1 MFTEV
6 EVASVSYLFS
16 HGHHLLYNT
25 QGRSF
30 SFSHGTM
37 TNVDSDIPKHVKH
50 SSPSSATL

>member
-6 EVASVSYLFS
+6 EVASVSYLLS

-30 SFSHGTM
+30 SFSHGIM
-37 TNVDSDIPKHVKH
+37 ANGDSDVLKPMKH
-50 SSPSSATL
+50 SSPSSDTR